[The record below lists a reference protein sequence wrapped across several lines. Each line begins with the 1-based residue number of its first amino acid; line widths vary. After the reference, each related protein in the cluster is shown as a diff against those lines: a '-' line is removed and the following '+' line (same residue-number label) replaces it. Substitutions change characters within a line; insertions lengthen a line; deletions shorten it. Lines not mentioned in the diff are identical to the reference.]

1 MLEMSVQLLLLHW
14 RLSSLSIWY
23 TVIILIIPFTMS
35 PLFSG
40 FHIFLFVDLLLHFSW
55 TYPPVNPYRGKGP
68 MRGQFLRPGEF
79 ENIFILITWVG
90 NFSFNFKAMALFSLH
105 FSFVLQ
111 VSNVI
116 LISDLLFM
124 TCFTLRKTLGF
135 FFLYSYSESL
145 WWYPIIWAFITLG
158 DFHGKK
164 FKFQYFKI
172 FSLGSFSFLYTLLQK
187 C

>member
-1 MLEMSVQLLLLHW
+1 MSVQLLLLDC
-14 RLSSLSIWY
+14 RLSSLSTGY
-23 TVIILIIPFTMS
+23 TVIILITLHNVS
-35 PLFSG
+35 PFSG

-55 TYPPVNPYRGKGP
+55 TYPPVNSHRGKGP
-68 MRGQFLRPGEF
+68 REVNFWDPESLKISLSSLPEW
-79 ENIFILITWVG
+79 EIF
-90 NFSFNFKAMALFSLH
+90 FHFKAMALFSLH

-116 LISDLLFM
+116 LISGSFIHDLFYL
-124 TCFTLRKTLGF
+124 KEDLGFF
-135 FFLYSYSESL
+135 FFLYSYSESFT
-145 WWYPIIWAFITLG
+145 WYPIIWAFITLG